1 MLSKLPKGDFQ
12 HRESSPGSNLV
23 LGLIYRGSVQ
33 EGMVFVSMSSSDLLT
48 RTAYQ
53 MRDPSPLQESE
64 DLEPLFSDDA
74 NESRPLSRRRDS
86 SAQRTV
92 PPPISNSAARSHRR
106 IGSRSTMTSSHPFP
120 LIDLGDDSTPPP
132 QTSIP
137 PEPSDFTVTTSCD
150 DPSSD
155 EEEPSSAATLADR
168 LRRDRLPPPYEL
180 SSDEDTEDGL
190 EQAMRRA
197 RAMGVPTSHTYYRR
211 SSRRA
216 EPSKIEIVGAADVS
230 GEGGENKGVLVP
242 HARFFI
248 EKTRRYV
255 FRSDPSYSVPSFD
268 YHKTKSRK
276 PDMTSYY
283 LEASSILCSVFL
295 KRGVRTDIINSVV
308 SVKFDP
314 PV

>member
-1 MLSKLPKGDFQ
+1 
-12 HRESSPGSNLV
+12 
-23 LGLIYRGSVQ
+23 
-33 EGMVFVSMSSSDLLT
+33 MVFVSMSASDLLI
-48 RTAYQ
+48 RTAQYQ

-74 NESRPLSRRRDS
+74 HESRPLSRRRDS

-92 PPPISNSAARSHRR
+92 PPAISNSAPRSYRPNNTR
-106 IGSRSTMTSSHPFP
+106 NTRSTRASSHPFP

-132 QTSIP
+132 QISTF
-137 PEPSDFTVTTSCD
+137 PEPSDFTVTTTCN

-190 EQAMRRA
+190 ERAMRRA
-197 RAMGVPTSHTYYRR
+197 RAMGVPSSHTYYRR

-216 EPSKIEIVGAADVS
+216 EPAKIEIIGATDVS
-230 GEGGENKGVLVP
+230 GEGRASKEVLAP

-248 EKTRRYV
+248 ERNRR
-255 FRSDPSYSVPSFD
+255 
-268 YHKTKSRK
+268 
-276 PDMTSYY
+276 
-283 LEASSILCSVFL
+283 
-295 KRGVRTDIINSVV
+295 
-308 SVKFDP
+308 
-314 PV
+314 